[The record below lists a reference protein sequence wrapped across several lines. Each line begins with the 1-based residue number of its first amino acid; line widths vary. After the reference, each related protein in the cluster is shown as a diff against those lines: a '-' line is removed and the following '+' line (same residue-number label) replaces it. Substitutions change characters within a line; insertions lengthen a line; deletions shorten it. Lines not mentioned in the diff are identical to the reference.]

1 MVHHFAVVAVPGRIP
16 LGLELPVVPVEAA
29 VKFALVGL
37 LALVLRS
44 VDSFLPYQ
52 WSVNLAVAREEP
64 CRRDQCFLS
73 LLKSSHRLINLGC
86 ILLGPLWILM
96 GMSRGA
102 HPGEG
107 GVAGVRRG
115 VSPSAP

>member
-1 MVHHFAVVAVPGRIP
+1 MPGRIP

-96 GMSRGA
+96 GIPGVPTLAREELQAFAAGCHHQRLDP
-102 HPGEG
+102 HPHQ
-107 GVAGVRRG
+107 
-115 VSPSAP
+115 